1 MTSWS
6 PKFTWDRKLF
16 SCANSRSSKNF
27 ILFVSLY
34 QITVVITNWIWMS
47 LLKLYPQNFFSAH
60 CCKFSLD
67 DGISRALS
75 SSSSS
80 SPVLRGSIIAALFER
95 VACTSFARRLM
106 KINVFCLLNRPTRAT
121 NSETNASI
129 YFDARGSFFT
139 FLIFLKKQ
147 FQQLDWEHWSALC
160 GLSTQ
165 LFLGVIARLP
175 QYTTTHNNNKRRR

>member
-1 MTSWS
+1 
-6 PKFTWDRKLF
+6 
-16 SCANSRSSKNF
+16 
-27 ILFVSLY
+27 
-34 QITVVITNWIWMS
+34 MS

-80 SPVLRGSIIAALFER
+80 SPVLRGSISAALFER

-106 KINVFCLLNRPTRAT
+106 KINVSLLSLEQT
-121 NSETNASI
+121 NTSNKRRDERF

-147 FQQLDWEHWSALC
+147 FQQLD
-160 GLSTQ
+160 
-165 LFLGVIARLP
+165 
-175 QYTTTHNNNKRRR
+175 

>member
-1 MTSWS
+1 
-6 PKFTWDRKLF
+6 
-16 SCANSRSSKNF
+16 
-27 ILFVSLY
+27 
-34 QITVVITNWIWMS
+34 MS

-60 CCKFSLD
+60 CCKFPLD

-80 SPVLRGSIIAALFER
+80 SSSSPVLRGSISAALFER
-95 VACTSFARRLM
+95 VACTSFARILM

-147 FQQLDWEHWSALC
+147 FQQLD
-160 GLSTQ
+160 
-165 LFLGVIARLP
+165 
-175 QYTTTHNNNKRRR
+175 

>member
-1 MTSWS
+1 
-6 PKFTWDRKLF
+6 
-16 SCANSRSSKNF
+16 
-27 ILFVSLY
+27 
-34 QITVVITNWIWMS
+34 MS
-47 LLKLYPQNFFSAH
+47 LLKLYPRNFFSAH

-80 SPVLRGSIIAALFER
+80 SPVLRGSISAALFER

-147 FQQLDWEHWSALC
+147 FQQLD
-160 GLSTQ
+160 
-165 LFLGVIARLP
+165 
-175 QYTTTHNNNKRRR
+175 

>member
-1 MTSWS
+1 
-6 PKFTWDRKLF
+6 
-16 SCANSRSSKNF
+16 
-27 ILFVSLY
+27 
-34 QITVVITNWIWMS
+34 MS

-80 SPVLRGSIIAALFER
+80 PVLRGSISAALFER
-95 VACTSFARRLM
+95 VACTSFARILM

-129 YFDARGSFFT
+129 STRVAA
-139 FLIFLKKQ
+139 FL
-147 FQQLDWEHWSALC
+147 
-160 GLSTQ
+160 
-165 LFLGVIARLP
+165 LF
-175 QYTTTHNNNKRRR
+175 

>member
-80 SPVLRGSIIAALFER
+80 SPVLRGSISAALFER

-129 YFDARGSFFT
+129 STRVAAFLLFWFFWKSSFNYS
-139 FLIFLKKQ
+139 I
-147 FQQLDWEHWSALC
+147 ESIEAL
-160 GLSTQ
+160 S
-165 LFLGVIARLP
+165 VV
-175 QYTTTHNNNKRRR
+175 

>member
-1 MTSWS
+1 
-6 PKFTWDRKLF
+6 
-16 SCANSRSSKNF
+16 
-27 ILFVSLY
+27 
-34 QITVVITNWIWMS
+34 MS

-80 SPVLRGSIIAALFER
+80 SPVLRGSISAALFER
-95 VACTSFARRLM
+95 VVVCTSRENTNED
-106 KINVFCLLNRPTRAT
+106 KCLLSLEQT
-121 NSETNASI
+121 NTSNKQRDERF

-147 FQQLDWEHWSALC
+147 FQQLD
-160 GLSTQ
+160 
-165 LFLGVIARLP
+165 
-175 QYTTTHNNNKRRR
+175 

>member
-1 MTSWS
+1 
-6 PKFTWDRKLF
+6 
-16 SCANSRSSKNF
+16 
-27 ILFVSLY
+27 
-34 QITVVITNWIWMS
+34 MS

-80 SPVLRGSIIAALFER
+80 SPVLRGSISAALFER
-95 VACTSFARRLM
+95 VACTSFARILM

-147 FQQLDWEHWSALC
+147 FQQLD
-160 GLSTQ
+160 
-165 LFLGVIARLP
+165 
-175 QYTTTHNNNKRRR
+175 